1 MAFSR
6 NEMSQ
11 LSVHPGLRPRCCLN
25 LLILEATLFLN
36 CCNLLCWFG
45 AGERG
50 GLDERALVV
59 GCRLIGRLGR
69 RLREFGPDLDRNT
82 FENFFLGASVVFGVS
97 VVAVLVEI
105 PAFSICFEFGMSL
118 RCSLVKSTR
127 LFGSEAFFKTESIR
141 DLASRIDGSVLAE
154 RANKLL
160 KLTDSQDLQHT
171 AR

>member
-1 MAFSR
+1 M
-6 NEMSQ
+6 
-11 LSVHPGLRPRCCLN
+11 
-25 LLILEATLFLN
+25 
-36 CCNLLCWFG
+36 
-45 AGERG
+45 
-50 GLDERALVV
+50 
-59 GCRLIGRLGR
+59 
-69 RLREFGPDLDRNT
+69 
-82 FENFFLGASVVFGVS
+82 VFGVS

-118 RCSLVKSTR
+118 RCSFVKSTR
-127 LFGSEAFFKTESIR
+127 LLGSEAFFKTESIR